1 MIYIFKELNY
11 IKKRQML
18 FSLILAST
26 LNGGIGVNGRI
37 PWEIKDEIMLFKQI
51 TTSVN
56 SYIKKNAIIMGYD
69 TWKSLP
75 FKPLKNRINIILTSK
90 KNVIKE
96 TDDIKT
102 FDNFDKALEF
112 CEDNIYIDKVF
123 IIGGSSI
130 YNLCLNNPK
139 YFNQID
145 KIYLSIIY
153 EKYKC
158 DTFIN
163 LKKILKLHKYYN
175 IYDVKFHKEFINLTY
190 YLRN

>member
-1 MIYIFKELNY
+1 
-11 IKKRQML
+11 ML

-26 LNGGIGVNGRI
+26 LNGGIGINGRI
-37 PWEIKDEIMLFKQI
+37 PWNLKDEIDIFRQI
-51 TTSVN
+51 TTNVN
-56 SYIKKNAIIMGYD
+56 CYIKKNAVIMGYD

-90 KNVIKE
+90 KDVIKE

-102 FDNFDKALEF
+102 FDDFEKALEF

-123 IIGGSSI
+123 VIGGSSL
-130 YNLCLNNPK
+130 YNLCLNNVK

-145 KIYLSIIY
+145 KIHLSIIY
-153 EKYKC
+153 QKYIC

-163 LKKILKLHKYYN
+163 LKQILKHHKYYDIN
-175 IYDVKFHKEFINLTY
+175 NVKFYKEFINLTY
-190 YLRN
+190 NLRN